1 MNYHFHIILIIQY
14 FGLNVDEWE
23 GYFGI
28 TVTRG
33 ETLKVKQCRYG
44 HAIWIGEVMIWP
56 DHGGYGRR
64 KNDPAYRQWDA
75 HDHVVKPSE
84 GCSVMP
90 GDQGSLP
97 SAQPKEDNNK
107 NSSTA
112 SYTNTNRTKT
122 VWDNAAPPSPG
133 FSIVL
138 SDLNAERYQKWAKQ
152 HQVRINSFQV
162 CNIVCG
168 IIIL

>member
-1 MNYHFHIILIIQY
+1 M
-14 FGLNVDEWE
+14 
-23 GYFGI
+23 
-28 TVTRG
+28 TRG

-56 DHGGYGRR
+56 DHGGHGRR

-75 HDHVVKPSE
+75 HDRVVKPSE
-84 GCSVMP
+84 GCSAVP
-90 GDQGSLP
+90 DDQGSLP
-97 SAQPKEDNNK
+97 SAQPKEDY
-107 NSSTA
+107 NSSITA
-112 SYTNTNRTKT
+112 NYTNTTCTKT
-122 VWDNAAPPSPG
+122 VWDNAALPSVG
-133 FSIVL
+133 SSIVL
-138 SDLNAERYQKWAKQ
+138 SDLNAERYQKWAKK